1 MTKKDFFRTLIK
13 VFALYSLI
21 TSLFSVLPSNIS
33 FALYEFDI
41 ASIIYLLVIISVVTL
56 MFLILIRNTDL
67 IIKWLKLD
75 QGFDDEVIQF
85 EKFNSKNILKLAAI
99 IIGGLLLID
108 NIPSF
113 ITQLYLAFK
122 SQIAR
127 VEVNREVKLNLSIRF
142 FNIILGYFL
151 LVNFER
157 VSMLLKGKDAETT

>member
-13 VFALYSLI
+13 VFGLYSLI
-21 TSLFSVLPSNIS
+21 TSLFSVLPSNIP

-75 QGFDDEVIQF
+75 QGFDDKVIQF
-85 EKFNSKNILKLAAI
+85 EKFDSKNILKLAAI

-108 NIPSF
+108 NIPTF
-113 ITQLYLAFK
+113 ITKLYLAFK

-127 VEVNREVKLNLSIRF
+127 VGVNSDIKINLGIRF

-151 LVNFER
+151 LVNFEK
-157 VSMLLKGKDAETT
+157 VSTLLKGKDTEAP